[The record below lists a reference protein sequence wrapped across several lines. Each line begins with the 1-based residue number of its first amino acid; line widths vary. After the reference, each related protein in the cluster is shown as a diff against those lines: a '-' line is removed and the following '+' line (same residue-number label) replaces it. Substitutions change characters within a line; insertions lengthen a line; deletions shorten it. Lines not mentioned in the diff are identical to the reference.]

1 MGSSHPGE
9 QGFGETAGSGGK
21 RTRGLCAL
29 GERRNALRLLAAA
42 LVGFAVAWLLRAPSD
57 PGRILVVLVLLVLLS
72 GLFLGAF
79 LRGSTRV
86 AIAARDENERRIGDL
101 EAAAARAEE
110 ASRVQARL
118 LSAAGHDLRQPLHAM
133 RLTANALRSAPTE
146 AERDRLAAMLDAA
159 TASLGAQLDQLIDFA
174 RTLAGEVECHPRIF
188 PAASLLDAIE
198 AELGAAARARGL
210 ELRFVRTSAWIESDP
225 ELVKAILRQLALNA
239 IRHAETGRIL
249 VGCKRAGD
257 QIRIGVWDTG
267 PGIAE
272 EDQRAIFR
280 AFERRGGTAQGGAA
294 RGGAAAGG
302 ASGLGLG
309 LAIVERLAARLR
321 HSVALRSSV
330 GRGSCFALEVPC
342 ARGHEPKAVSGSG
355 ARSLAGLRVAIVD
368 DDREVLR
375 ASEALLRA
383 YGAEPRG
390 LHDPEHALE
399 LLGQEWIPDVLL
411 VDLRLP
417 GERDGVAWVDALR
430 RRRGVPIPAILVTGD
445 SEADALAVARAGR
458 FVVLGKP
465 VSGVQLRQAL
475 ERFVAS

>member
-1 MGSSHPGE
+1 MGI
-9 QGFGETAGSGGK
+9 
-21 RTRGLCAL
+21 
-29 GERRNALRLLAAA
+29 LLWVVA
-42 LVGFAVAWLLRAPSD
+42 LVGVALAWLLRSPSD
-57 PGRILVVLVLLVLLS
+57 PGRILVLLALVS
-72 GLFLGAF
+72 GLLLGGL
-79 LRGSTRV
+79 LRGAARV
-86 AIAARDENERRIGDL
+86 AIATRGENERRVRDL
-101 EAAAARAEE
+101 EAAAARTEE
-110 ASRVQARL
+110 ASRLQARL

-159 TASLGAQLDQLIDFA
+159 TASLGAQLDLLIDFA
-174 RTLAGEVECHPRIF
+174 RTLAGDVECHPRRF
-188 PAASLLDAIE
+188 RAASLLDAIE
-198 AELGAAARARGL
+198 TELGSAARARGL
-210 ELRFVRTSAWIESDP
+210 ELRVVRSDAWLESDP

-239 IRHAETGRIL
+239 IRHSETGRIL

-257 QIRIGVWDTG
+257 QVRIGVWDTG

-280 AFERRGGTAQGGAA
+280 AFERRGGAAKGSAA

-302 ASGLGLG
+302 VGGLGLG
-309 LAIVERLAARLR
+309 LAIVERLAARLGHR
-321 HSVALRSSV
+321 VVLRSSV
-330 GRGSCFALEVPC
+330 GRGACFALEVPR
-342 ARGHEPKAVSGSG
+342 AQAPDPNEVAGSRV
-355 ARSLAGLRVAIVD
+355 RSLAGLRVAIVD
-368 DDREVLR
+368 DDLEVLR

-383 YGAEPRG
+383 HGAEPRG
-390 LHDPEHALE
+390 LHDPDHALDV
-399 LLGQEWIPDVLL
+399 LAQEWIPDVLL

-430 RRRGVPIPAILVTGD
+430 RRCGVPIPAILVTGD

-465 VSGVQLRQAL
+465 VSGAQLRQAL

>member
-9 QGFGETAGSGGK
+9 RAFGETAGSGGE
-21 RTRGLCAL
+21 RTLALRAL
-29 GERRNALRLLAAA
+29 GERGNALRLLAAA
-42 LVGFAVAWLLRAPSD
+42 LVGVAGAWLLRAPSD
-57 PGRILVVLVLLVLLS
+57 PGRVLVLLALLS

-79 LRGSTRV
+79 LRGSTRAV
-86 AIAARDENERRIGDL
+86 IAARGEKERRIRDL
-101 EAAAARAEE
+101 EAAAARVQE

-118 LSAAGHDLRQPLHAM
+118 LSATGHDLRQPLHAM
-133 RLTANALRSAPTE
+133 RLTANALRSATSD
-146 AERDRLAAMLDAA
+146 AERDRLAAMLDDA
-159 TASLGAQLDQLIDFA
+159 TASLGAQLDLLIDFA
-174 RTLAGEVECHPRIF
+174 RTLAGDVECHPRIF
-188 PAASLLDAIE
+188 RAGSLLDAIE
-198 AELGAAARARGL
+198 AELGTAARSRGL
-210 ELRFVRTSAWIESDP
+210 ELRVVRSGAWLESDP
-225 ELVKAILRQLALNA
+225 ELVKAILLQLVLNA
-239 IRHAETGRIL
+239 IHHTETGRIL

-257 QIRIGVWDTG
+257 QVRIGVWDTG

-280 AFERRGGTAQGGAA
+280 AFERRGGTTQGSAA
-294 RGGAAAGG
+294 RGSTAAGRTSG
-302 ASGLGLG
+302 HGLGLG
-309 LAIVERLAARLR
+309 LTIVERLAARLGHR
-321 HSVALRSSV
+321 VVLRSSV
-330 GRGSCFALEVPC
+330 GRGSYFALEVPC

-430 RRRGVPIPAILVTGD
+430 RRCGVPIPAILVTGD
-445 SEADALAVARAGR
+445 SEADALEVARAGR
-458 FVVLGKP
+458 FVLLGKP
-465 VSGVQLRQAL
+465 VSGAQLRQAL